1 MKKVHLK
8 SWKLAWQTKK
18 NKTVSGVAPF
28 KDDSSLYT
36 FLGRH
41 SLKAPHSPD
50 PSSWPVVIF
59 DAIVAVQS
67 MRKSSWVRNK
77 HDLESHFIEVVDAKS
92 NVATEVHVVFD
103 R

>member
-8 SWKLAWQTKK
+8 SWKFAWQTKK
-18 NKTVSGVAPF
+18 NKTASGVAPF

-50 PSSWPVVIF
+50 PSSWPVAMF
-59 DAIVAVQS
+59 DAIVAAVNS
-67 MRKSSWVRNK
+67 
-77 HDLESHFIEVVDAKS
+77 IP
-92 NVATEVHVVFD
+92 
-103 R
+103 